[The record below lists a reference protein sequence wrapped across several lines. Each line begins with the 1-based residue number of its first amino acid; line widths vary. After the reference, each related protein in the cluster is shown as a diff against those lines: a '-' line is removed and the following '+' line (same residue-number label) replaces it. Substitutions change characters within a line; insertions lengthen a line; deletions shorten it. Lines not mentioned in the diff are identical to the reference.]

1 MDKLTQIKKEQVD
14 KQLTD
19 FSKTFMKNF
28 IKKSDKIKLK
38 DSKEL
43 LTDLVGYLI
52 NQQFDNYIVKVE
64 NFMNKKNEFIKE
76 SFKVGDKVQLR
87 RKNNKKSTIEKIFN
101 GVYNNKTGKA
111 IKYLDVKFKDGKVR
125 EDLSQ
130 ISKN

>member
-38 DSKEL
+38 ESKEL

-76 SFKVGDKVQLR
+76 SFKVGEKVQLR

>member
-38 DSKEL
+38 ESKEL